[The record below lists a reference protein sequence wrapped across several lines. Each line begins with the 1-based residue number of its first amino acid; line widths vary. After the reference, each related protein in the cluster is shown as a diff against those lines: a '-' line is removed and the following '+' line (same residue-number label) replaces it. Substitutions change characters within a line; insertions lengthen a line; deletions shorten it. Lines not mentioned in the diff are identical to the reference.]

1 MQSPDRLRP
10 ARLGT
15 IVLIGEYRFPD
26 GDAAAI
32 RTMSL
37 ARAFRDLGA
46 RVIVLGKGVP
56 RTIDFDPRS
65 GWHTI
70 EGIEYRTMNPSPVSV
85 WRRLKSPLQRLRL
98 FPDSLAAL
106 QLDDCRAVVI
116 NACDS
121 ARHVPWVWSYCRRR
135 SIPLV
140 ADVCEW
146 YDPRQMPGGW
156 LNPMYLAFTLVFR
169 IVLPRLRH
177 FIVVSELL
185 ERRFSGRGRNV
196 VRVASPIDT
205 HEVDVGTPS
214 DWKRLVFLYA
224 GAAGRKDLL
233 AEFIVA
239 LASLTDEERSR
250 VQLTLLGATHADLVE
265 LLGDRAPVLEQ
276 LGATVQARGRVPR
289 SVVLEHLRSAHFTI
303 LFRPDLRYARAGF
316 PSKVPESLAAGTPV
330 ILNLTGD
337 LRAYLV
343 DGSNSLIADAPTPE
357 SIARTLRRALA
368 LTPEQLARMRTDARR
383 AAEEHFDYRQ
393 SFAALTYLL
402 RQLG

>member
-1 MQSPDRLRP
+1 MQSGDRALP

-15 IVLIGEYRFPD
+15 VVLIGEYRFPE

-56 RTIDFDPRS
+56 RAADFDPRS
-65 GWHTI
+65 GWHI
-70 EGIEYRTMNPSPVSV
+70 VEGIEYRTMNPSPVSI
-85 WRRLKSPLQRLRL
+85 WQRLKSPLRRLRL
-98 FPDSLAAL
+98 FPESLAAL
-106 QLDDCRAVVI
+106 RLDDCRAVVI

-121 ARHVPWVWSYCRRR
+121 ARHLPWVRSYCRRK

-156 LNPMYLAFTLVFR
+156 LNPMYLAFTLVFHL
-169 IVLPRLRH
+169 VLPRLRH

-185 ERRFSGRGRNV
+185 ERRFSGGGRSV

-205 HEVDVGTPS
+205 REVDVGAPPAG
-214 DWKRLVFLYA
+214 KRLVFLYA

-233 AEFIVA
+233 AEFVVA
-239 LASLTDEERSR
+239 LASLTEEERSR
-250 VQLTLLGATHADLVE
+250 VQLTLLGATRADLVA
-265 LLGDRAPVLEQ
+265 LLAERASVLEQ
-276 LGATVQARGRVPR
+276 LGATVQARGRVAR

-330 ILNLTGD
+330 LLNLTGD

-343 DGSNSLIADAPTPE
+343 DGSNALIADAPTPE

-368 LTPEQLARMRTDARR
+368 LTPEQLARMRIDARR
-383 AAEEHFDYRQ
+383 AAEEHFDYRR
-393 SFAALTYLL
+393 SFGELTRLL